1 MALFLIEFRLHG
13 YAKEYTKGLI
23 SDVAKRFGVKGVTRR
38 RPVPH
43 ICLYGPSEADN
54 IKKIASEVK
63 RIGQKYTLVPFKVKG
78 FGYFREEHKVIYLDM
93 DPSSELKEL
102 RWELAQRL
110 SKISTPQSW
119 DMRRK
124 FHFHATIAF
133 KDIDEKFDK
142 IWSYIK
148 AKEEPNINQDLLR
161 ITILDGNSREIVY
174 EYDLI
179 LKKLLGRRQALR
191 RYWWNKTINR
201 FRELQGLPQERQQA
215 AFIRFVRFIRN
226 LGN

>member
-13 YAKEYTKGLI
+13 YAKEYTKGI
-23 SDVAKRFGVKGVTRR
+23 ICDVAKKFRVRGVTKR

-43 ICLYGPSEADN
+43 ISLYGPSETDN
-54 IKKIASEVK
+54 IEKIASEVGK
-63 RIGQKYTLVPFKVKG
+63 IGRKSTLVLFKIKG
-78 FGYFREEHKVIYLDM
+78 FGYFKEEHKVIYLDI

-110 SKISTPQSW
+110 SRISTPQPW
-119 DMRRK
+119 DMHRK
-124 FHFHATIAF
+124 FHFHAAIAF

-161 ITILDGNSREIVY
+161 ITILDASSRKIAY

-179 LKKLLGRRQALR
+179 LKKLLNRKQALG

-215 AFIRFVRFIRN
+215 AFIRFVRFIRD
-226 LGN
+226 LGK